1 MRRVSPFTGDQTQT
15 CGLFSLFQK
24 GGTRCSSAM
33 LVEEMKS
40 HPRFRLLEGHTVRRV
55 LIHGDRAC
63 GVELLQGARRFRV
76 VATSGVLLAA
86 GALQT
91 PLLLQRSG
99 VGPADLLRRAGIKVA
114 MELPGVG
121 EGLQDHAGA
130 PVLVRSGVPSPGR
143 KSRWIPAAIRWLLD
157 REGVMVSN
165 CCEAGCFLGETA
177 SPPTGEIFTH
187 FQTAR
192 HPQAVELMCALLRP
206 ASRGSVRIDVAD
218 PWGAPLV
225 DPAYLSDPADVAALK
240 RIVEAARRIVS
251 QPALKAFGLAEE
263 LLPGGLDLEAFL
275 RSHTSTCHHP
285 VSSCRMGAG
294 GDSVVGPDLEVH
306 GVERLWVADNSIT
319 PAVPR
324 GHTAATALIIAAHG
338 ARLVSSR
345 LNGSPAVCTP
355 PPPESPDCRPLR
367 TGPP

>member
-130 PVLVRSGVPSPGR
+130 PVLVRSGVPSPGGN
-143 KSRWIPAAIRWLLD
+143 LD
-157 REGVMVSN
+157 G
-165 CCEAGCFLGETA
+165 F
-177 SPPTGEIFTH
+177 P
-187 FQTAR
+187 
-192 HPQAVELMCALLRP
+192 RP
-206 ASRGSVRIDVAD
+206 SVGF
-218 PWGAPLV
+218 W
-225 DPAYLSDPADVAALK
+225 
-240 RIVEAARRIVS
+240 
-251 QPALKAFGLAEE
+251 
-263 LLPGGLDLEAFL
+263 
-275 RSHTSTCHHP
+275 T
-285 VSSCRMGAG
+285 
-294 GDSVVGPDLEVH
+294 
-306 GVERLWVADNSIT
+306 ERV
-319 PAVPR
+319 
-324 GHTAATALIIAAHG
+324 
-338 ARLVSSR
+338 
-345 LNGSPAVCTP
+345 
-355 PPPESPDCRPLR
+355 
-367 TGPP
+367 